1 MKQIG
6 ESRYYFAVISNW
18 DDYEDGDDF
27 NAFVYNEDG
36 EYVMNNIA
44 SRQFMVEKEWPGVRI
59 RPEFVNEPGKSYRFA
74 VQVLSSRPN
83 EYRSSLPVEPCP
95 GEEYLSPPLR
105 IPNL

>member
-44 SRQFMVEKEWPGVRI
+44 SRQFMVEKE
-59 RPEFVNEPGKSYRFA
+59 
-74 VQVLSSRPN
+74 
-83 EYRSSLPVEPCP
+83 
-95 GEEYLSPPLR
+95 
-105 IPNL
+105 